1 MIRFGLVL
9 FLFLLATSYA
19 QQTASV
25 SPLPDKI
32 DYNWDVKPILS
43 DNCFR
48 CHGPDAK
55 ARQAGLRLD
64 VAEVAYGVI
73 SRGKPDESILVDRIT
88 SKDPGYRMP
97 PPETHK
103 QLSDAQISILK
114 KWIAQGAE
122 YKPHWAYIPPV
133 KPAVPSTQFQSR
145 VVNEVDRFVFARL
158 EREGLAPSQEADK

>member
-1 MIRFGLVL
+1 MGKNMPRQIVIFGAFGIAVSA
-9 FLFLLATSYA
+9 FLFFNSLA
-19 QQTASV
+19 QQRPTV
-25 SPLPDKI
+25 VPTPDKV

-64 VAEVAYGVI
+64 MPEVAYGVI
-73 SRGKPDESILVDRIT
+73 ARGKPEESLLVDRIS

-103 QLSDAQISILK
+103 QLSDSQIAILK

-122 YKPHWAYIPPV
+122 YKPHWAFIPPSRTAPPQT
-133 KPAVPSTQFQSR
+133 KFQ
-145 VVNEVDRFVFARL
+145 
-158 EREGLAPSQEADK
+158 